1 MKLNYDRGLREEI
14 KSAIIE
20 WEAEKLIYEFEKQDS
35 EFKKTFLESLFDIV
49 KSLNEDCN
57 VLEAEIRRL
66 QELYESDDL
75 K

>member
-57 VLEAEIRRL
+57 VLEVEN
-66 QELYESDDL
+66 QKL
-75 K
+75 KDQLRAKGN

>member
-1 MKLNYDRGLREEI
+1 MELNYGRGLREEI

-35 EFKKTFLESLFDIV
+35 EFKKTFLESLFVIV

-57 VLEAEIRRL
+57 VLEAEN
-66 QELYESDDL
+66 QKL
-75 K
+75 KGQLRAKGS